1 MCQRPVRSREYEM
14 WWTVGIMLAVLPTV
28 PLRMYVRWTTMRHFA
43 VNDYLMMVCGVS
55 ITSPE

>member
-1 MCQRPVRSREYEM
+1 M